1 MNRNRH
7 RPGYLP
13 AKMLQRSECCGD
25 VRLLTKQNNNNQT
38 VGYLGEEYN
47 QRINERRRGL
57 LMLYRRRGEK
67 LYARMFATSVPRS
80 QASASARKTAGTFS
94 AKGIQQHLSPLH
106 RPRRPLQ
113 PEASASD
120 RAVIADRSDRCT
132 DEVSSRALRSL
143 RGSYLSGPP
152 GSPVRSLP
160 SIRSNTARSL
170 PIPGGLSQPSHNPR
184 EDPTNAKFYD

>member
-25 VRLLTKQNNNNQT
+25 VRLHTKQNNNNNQT
-38 VGYLGEEYN
+38 VGRRLDVFEYN

-94 AKGIQQHLSPLH
+94 AKGIQQQLF
-106 RPRRPLQ
+106 
-113 PEASASD
+113 
-120 RAVIADRSDRCT
+120 
-132 DEVSSRALRSL
+132 
-143 RGSYLSGPP
+143 YPP
-152 GSPVRSLP
+152 
-160 SIRSNTARSL
+160 T
-170 PIPGGLSQPSHNPR
+170 IPGLLTDQRFHGAQVLAYWTVLPPSVQQAYWTP
-184 EDPTNAKFYD
+184 